1 MPIVNENFE
10 YISTYL
16 GKIDL
21 KKLEVG
27 YESEIKYKGKPLE
40 ISMTF
45 LSEKKQ
51 TSIDQLQKIDFYL
64 DNLVQNLN
72 GINRNLIDDYK
83 QEETVKEYIDFLT
96 EELEEED
103 LLQVMENH
111 NAGFS
116 IEHNILLNINL
127 LRIVFYPD
135 PEDDVFA
142 ILDYTLSQD
151 ITDVLLVARLNND
164 NSLDLL
170 IES

>member
-10 YISTYL
+10 YISTYF

-21 KKLEVG
+21 KKLEAE

-51 TSIDQLQKIDFYL
+51 TSIDELQKIDFYL
-64 DNLVQNLN
+64 DNVSQNLN
-72 GINRNLIDDYK
+72 GINRILIDDYK

-111 NAGFS
+111 NASLS

-135 PEDDVFA
+135 QEDDVFA
-142 ILDYTLSQD
+142 IFDYTLSQD

-164 NSLDLL
+164 NSLNLL